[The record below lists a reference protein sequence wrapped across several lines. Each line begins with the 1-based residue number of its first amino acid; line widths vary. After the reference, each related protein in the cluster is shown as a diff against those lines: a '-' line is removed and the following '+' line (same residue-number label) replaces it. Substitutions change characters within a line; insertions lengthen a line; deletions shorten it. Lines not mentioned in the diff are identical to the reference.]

1 MEISN
6 SVETALRDAA
16 EKVENALSDY
26 LTEQYAGNTVVSEAM
41 RYSTLGGGKRIRA
54 FLVIEFCKLFGGS
67 IDAALPYACAL
78 ECIHAYSLIHD
89 DLPCMDDDDLR
100 RGKPSCHIKFG
111 EAEALLAG
119 DALLTHAFYFLSD
132 AVASGD
138 VSAEQCVRAVKELST
153 LAGMKGMI
161 GGQYIDLKYENTPAN
176 LPVLVEMDT
185 LKTAALIE
193 CACALGLIAADAD
206 DGEISYARDF
216 ARELGLAFQ
225 ITDDV
230 LEAEDENDSSDEKNG
245 KVTYVSLFG
254 VEKAKELAAIHTKNA
269 LAALNHF
276 GEAADEIR
284 LIAESLL
291 YRKN

>member
-1 MEISN
+1 MSN
-6 SVETALRDAA
+6 TTQYIEMI
-16 EKVENALSDY
+16 ENAVKGCLPELSEETSHINEM
-26 LTEQYAGNTVVSEAM
+26 LM
-41 RYSTLGGGKRIRA
+41 YSLQSGGKRVRP
-54 FLVIEFCKLFGGS
+54 LLCLEFCKAAGG
-67 IDAALPYACAL
+67 DPEKALKFAL
-78 ECIHAYSLIHD
+78 AVEFIHTYSLVHD
-89 DLPCMDDDDLR
+89 DLPCMDNDDMR
-100 RGKPSCHIKFG
+100 RGKPSSHIKFG
-111 EAEALLAG
+111 EANALLAG
-119 DALLTHAFYFLSD
+119 DALLTHAFYLLSE
-132 AVASGD
+132 AVSAGD

-153 LAGMKGMI
+153 LSGMKGMI

-193 CACALGLIAADAD
+193 CACALGLIAAGAD

-254 VEKAKELAAIHTKNA
+254 VEKAKELAAIHTKNS

>member
-1 MEISN
+1 MSN
-6 SVETALRDAA
+6 TALYI
-16 EKVENALSDY
+16 EMIENALRGS
-26 LTEQYAGNTVVSEAM
+26 LPELSEETKHINEM
-41 RYSTLGGGKRIRA
+41 LMYSLESGGKRVRP
-54 FLVIEFCKLFGGS
+54 LLCLEFCNAAGGNPEK
-67 IDAALPYACAL
+67 ALRLAL
-78 ECIHAYSLIHD
+78 AVEFIHTYSLVHD
-89 DLPCMDDDDLR
+89 DLPCMDNDDMR
-100 RGKPSCHIKFG
+100 RGKPSSHIKFG
-111 EAEALLAG
+111 EANALLAG
-119 DALLTHAFYFLSD
+119 DALLTHAFYLISE
-132 AVASGD
+132 AVSSGD
-138 VSAEQCVRAVKELST
+138 VSAEQGIRAVRELSL

-193 CACALGLIAADAD
+193 CACALGLIAAGAD

-230 LEAEDENDSSDEKNG
+230 LEAEDENECSDEKNG

-276 GEAADEIR
+276 GDAADEIR

>member
-1 MEISN
+1 MNNTTQYIEMI
-6 SVETALRDAA
+6 
-16 EKVENALSDY
+16 ENAVKSCLPELSEETKY
-26 LTEQYAGNTVVSEAM
+26 INEMLM
-41 RYSTLGGGKRIRA
+41 YSLESGGKRVRP
-54 FLVIEFCKLFGGS
+54 LLCLEFCKAAGG
-67 IDAALPYACAL
+67 DPEKAVKFALAV
-78 ECIHAYSLIHD
+78 EFIHTYSLVHD
-89 DLPCMDDDDLR
+89 DLPCMDNDDIR
-100 RGKPSCHIKFG
+100 RGKPSSHIKFG
-111 EAEALLAG
+111 EANALLAG
-119 DALLTHAFYFLSD
+119 DALLTHAFYLLSD
-132 AVASGD
+132 AAVSGD

-153 LAGMKGMI
+153 LSGMKGMI
-161 GGQYIDLKYENTPAN
+161 GGQYIDLKYENTRAN

-193 CACALGLIAADAD
+193 CACALGLIAAGAD
-206 DGEISYARDF
+206 DGEISYAREF

-230 LEAEDENDSSDEKNG
+230 LEAEDENESSDEKNG

-254 VEKAKELAAIHTKNA
+254 AEKARELAAIHTKNA

-276 GEAADEIR
+276 GDAADEIR

>member
-1 MEISN
+1 MNNTTQYIEMI
-6 SVETALRDAA
+6 
-16 EKVENALSDY
+16 ENAVKSCLPELSEETKY
-26 LTEQYAGNTVVSEAM
+26 INEMLM
-41 RYSTLGGGKRIRA
+41 YSLESGGKRVRP
-54 FLVIEFCKLFGGS
+54 LLCLEFCKAAGG
-67 IDAALPYACAL
+67 DPEKAVKFALAV
-78 ECIHAYSLIHD
+78 EFIHTYSLVHD
-89 DLPCMDDDDLR
+89 DLPCMDNDDIR
-100 RGKPSCHIKFG
+100 RGKPSSHIKFG
-111 EAEALLAG
+111 EANALLAG
-119 DALLTHAFYFLSD
+119 DALLTHAFYLLSD
-132 AVASGD
+132 AAVSGD

-153 LAGMKGMI
+153 LSGMKGMI

-193 CACALGLIAADAD
+193 CACALGLIAAGAD
-206 DGEISYARDF
+206 DGEISYAREF

-230 LEAEDENDSSDEKNG
+230 LEAEDENESSDEKNG

-254 VEKAKELAAIHTKNA
+254 AEKARELAAIHTKNA

-276 GEAADEIR
+276 GDAADEIR

>member
-1 MEISN
+1 MNNTTQYIEMI
-6 SVETALRDAA
+6 
-16 EKVENALSDY
+16 ENAVKSCLPELSEETKY
-26 LTEQYAGNTVVSEAM
+26 INEMLM
-41 RYSTLGGGKRIRA
+41 YSLESGGKRVRP
-54 FLVIEFCKLFGGS
+54 LLCLEFCKAAGG
-67 IDAALPYACAL
+67 DPEKAVKFALAV
-78 ECIHAYSLIHD
+78 EFIHTYSLVHD
-89 DLPCMDDDDLR
+89 DLPCMDNDDIR
-100 RGKPSCHIKFG
+100 RGKPSSHIKFG
-111 EAEALLAG
+111 EANALLAG
-119 DALLTHAFYFLSD
+119 DALLTHAFYLLSD
-132 AVASGD
+132 AAFSGD

-153 LAGMKGMI
+153 LSGMKGMI

-193 CACALGLIAADAD
+193 CACALGLIAAGAD
-206 DGEISYARDF
+206 DGEISYAREF

-230 LEAEDENDSSDEKNG
+230 LEAEDENESSDEKNG

-254 VEKAKELAAIHTKNA
+254 AEKARELAAIHTKNA

-276 GEAADEIR
+276 GDVADEIR